1 MINFITNKKRE
12 HRAMDLQTKKLSFIQ
27 ELLRVQNE
35 EIINKLESLLNSE
48 RKKELMKE
56 IKPMTM
62 EELNRIVDQSE
73 EDSKQGK
80 LINTREIKKEIG
92 SWT

>member
-1 MINFITNKKRE
+1 
-12 HRAMDLQTKKLSFIQ
+12 MDLQTKKLSFIQ

-80 LINTREIKKEIG
+80 LINAREIKKEIG

>member
-1 MINFITNKKRE
+1 
-12 HRAMDLQTKKLSFIQ
+12 MDIQTKKLNFIQ

-56 IKPMTM
+56 IEPMAI
-62 EELNRIVDQSE
+62 EELNKIIEQSE
-73 EDSKQGK
+73 EDSRQGK
-80 LINTREIKKEIG
+80 LINARKINKEIG

>member
-1 MINFITNKKRE
+1 
-12 HRAMDLQTKKLSFIQ
+12 MDLQTKKLSFIQ

-80 LINTREIKKEIG
+80 LINAREIKKEID

>member
-1 MINFITNKKRE
+1 
-12 HRAMDLQTKKLSFIQ
+12 MDIQTKKLSFIQ

-56 IKPMTM
+56 IEPMTI
-62 EELNRIVDQSE
+62 EELNKIIEQSE
-73 EDSKQGK
+73 EDSRQGK
-80 LINTREIKKEIG
+80 LINAGEIKKEIG
-92 SWT
+92 LWT